1 MQIGKKNTDLLK
13 AITEL
18 KEIDYSKY
26 PELKSLYERLVN
38 ARKQFVEV
46 FEKNIKAVM
55 QISSLD
61 LTMQYETDKINDI
74 SRNIEAAAEV
84 IFGLPRSQ
92 VIRTSN

>member
-38 ARKQFVEV
+38 ARKQMWEF
-46 FEKNIKAVM
+46 I
-55 QISSLD
+55 
-61 LTMQYETDKINDI
+61 YETM
-74 SRNIEAAAEV
+74 V
-84 IFGLPRSQ
+84 H
-92 VIRTSN
+92 